1 MQTSTMD
8 WVCRCSES
16 KARCLVCAKTAGV
29 KSQANCDNS
38 PTKELQGVVM
48 TINMA
53 EMEPGKGGASAK
65 TSAGKMK
72 SVCPFPIFFFFYFF
86 FV

>member
-16 KARCLVCAKTAGV
+16 RARCLVCAKTAGV

-38 PTKELQGVVM
+38 PTEELQGIVM

-53 EMEPGKGGASAK
+53 EMEPGKGGTSAK

-72 SVCPFPIFFFFYFF
+72 SVCLSSNFLVVL
-86 FV
+86 FVV

>member
-1 MQTSTMD
+1 MD

-16 KARCLVCAKTAGV
+16 TARCLVYAKTAGV

-53 EMEPGKGGASAK
+53 EMEPGKGGTSAK

-72 SVCPFPIFFFFYFF
+72 SVCPFPIYFLSFSFFFF
-86 FV
+86 

>member
-1 MQTSTMD
+1 M
-8 WVCRCSES
+8 
-16 KARCLVCAKTAGV
+16 

-38 PTKELQGVVM
+38 PTEELQGIVM

-53 EMEPGKGGASAK
+53 EMEPGKGGTSAK

-72 SVCPFPIFFFFYFF
+72 SVCPSSNLFF
-86 FV
+86 FVWCFLLFEVF